1 VRALVSALGA
11 AVLGLEL
18 TPDDT
23 WALGLYCALGAAA
36 PPALAQQLPREPPR
50 EPSRTRRVVEP
61 PAPEPAVAARPM
73 RPLYDGQYFA
83 RDLSPSP
90 ERPPTTP
97 AAPTAAAAAAAAA
110 TADLEGG
117 RSEGGDLEGGRSEGG
132 AHLEGG
138 RAAGEIGRIRLVG
151 GRSAG
156 DQREISDLA
165 EDCSLELA
173 EEVHPNPNQP

>member
-1 VRALVSALGA
+1 MRALVSALGA

-36 PPALAQQLPREPPR
+36 PPALAQQLPREAAR
-50 EPSRTRRVVEP
+50 EPSRTRRAVEP
-61 PAPEPAVAARPM
+61 PAPAPAVAARPM

-83 RDLSPSP
+83 RDRSPSP

-97 AAPTAAAAAAAAA
+97 AAAAAAAAAA
-110 TADLEGG
+110 TADLQGG
-117 RSEGGDLEGGRSEGG
+117 RSQGGDLEVGRSQGG

-138 RAAGEIGRIRLVG
+138 GAAGEIARIRLVG
-151 GRSAG
+151 GSSAR
-156 DQREISDLA
+156 DQREMSDLA

-173 EEVHPNPNQP
+173 EEVHPSPN